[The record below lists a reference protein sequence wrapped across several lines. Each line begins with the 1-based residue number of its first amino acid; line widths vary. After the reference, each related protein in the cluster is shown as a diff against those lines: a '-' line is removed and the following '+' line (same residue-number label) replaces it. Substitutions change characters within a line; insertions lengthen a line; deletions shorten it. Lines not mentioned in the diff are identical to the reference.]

1 MQDLISELFD
11 SIFIKIPLGLR
22 IAGVIDIISFFFT
35 ALSKKRINEIYPE
48 KCDETRYLEDNY
60 YQIQLSFELLLFIL
74 SIINLVFFSFFFYYT
89 KRNNEF
95 LNIKFFIVNMTITVI
110 SFAFSFVY
118 FVIIINV
125 FSKCKENNKSIK
137 INQKYPIS
145 FNFII
150 NLLEYL
156 IDLFNLIK
164 QRKINK
170 KLRTPQGISEIEV
183 DETIENI
190 ILTFDNVNIEKKKSM
205 INKLREKKRK
215 LEEKYRNV
223 ENKYNEIEN
232 LNNEIYRNSNEI
244 ERLKKNL
251 QLFDEYEP
259 SFREIKK
266 LKEDKKKEINDIIN
280 KKDEAET
287 LILTWSTIS
296 NDVIRLTAL
305 KDNIRRNN
313 EKLNLKHK
321 FEEKKLN
328 IKKLK
333 DTLDDLKKKKNQIEF
348 EFKSLQIINNEIE
361 SNKKKIIQLKEFLQ
375 LYEKNE
381 EKFITIRKL
390 KKDITEEINNI
401 KKNEDEGI
409 ILEWCLLTNEVAKLT
424 QIKDSIKGDK

>member
-1 MQDLISELFD
+1 
-11 SIFIKIPLGLR
+11 
-22 IAGVIDIISFFFT
+22 
-35 ALSKKRINEIYPE
+35 
-48 KCDETRYLEDNY
+48 
-60 YQIQLSFELLLFIL
+60 
-74 SIINLVFFSFFFYYT
+74 
-89 KRNNEF
+89 
-95 LNIKFFIVNMTITVI
+95 
-110 SFAFSFVY
+110 
-118 FVIIINV
+118 
-125 FSKCKENNKSIK
+125 
-137 INQKYPIS
+137 
-145 FNFII
+145 
-150 NLLEYL
+150 LEYL

-170 KLRTPQGISEIEV
+170 QLKTPEGISEIEV

-390 KKDITEEINNI
+390 KNDITEEINNI

>member
-1 MQDLISELFD
+1 
-11 SIFIKIPLGLR
+11 
-22 IAGVIDIISFFFT
+22 
-35 ALSKKRINEIYPE
+35 
-48 KCDETRYLEDNY
+48 
-60 YQIQLSFELLLFIL
+60 
-74 SIINLVFFSFFFYYT
+74 
-89 KRNNEF
+89 
-95 LNIKFFIVNMTITVI
+95 
-110 SFAFSFVY
+110 
-118 FVIIINV
+118 
-125 FSKCKENNKSIK
+125 
-137 INQKYPIS
+137 
-145 FNFII
+145 
-150 NLLEYL
+150 
-156 IDLFNLIK
+156 
-164 QRKINK
+164 
-170 KLRTPQGISEIEV
+170 
-183 DETIENI
+183 
-190 ILTFDNVNIEKKKSM
+190 M

-361 SNKKKIIQLKEFLQ
+361 SNKKKII
-375 LYEKNE
+375 
-381 EKFITIRKL
+381 KL
-390 KKDITEEINNI
+390 K
-401 KKNEDEGI
+401 
-409 ILEWCLLTNEVAKLT
+409 
-424 QIKDSIKGDK
+424 